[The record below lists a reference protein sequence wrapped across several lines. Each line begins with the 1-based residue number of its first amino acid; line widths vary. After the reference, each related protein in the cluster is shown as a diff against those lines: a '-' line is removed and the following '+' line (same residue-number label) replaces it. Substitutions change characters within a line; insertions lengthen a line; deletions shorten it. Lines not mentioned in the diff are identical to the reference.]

1 MAHRAISRIDRSDP
15 TRQSNALTPLIVRI
29 RGEADTAALS
39 KHDAASALTARG
51 STLQQIVQQA
61 RLATTATGA
70 AIVVARA
77 GERICLAKSGATA
90 GDVATYLNAH
100 SGILHAC
107 LRTGEAQGCDDAE
120 ADSRF
125 DLATC
130 RRLGLRS
137 ILIVP
142 VRSKN
147 IVRGVIEIFSPRPS
161 AFRDRDLSLLREL
174 ADRVAAC
181 ANIDLAKAVASPA
194 IAKDVPAQLVSLA
207 QVARRPGAGASRPK
221 PKVRIPAKPP
231 IHWTLLV
238 TLIGLPLLMGWML
251 GAAAAGPSPAATQA
265 LAAITPTP
273 PPSVVS
279 SSIAPAKITPAH
291 DPPAAEQTAHDISTN
306 ESVAPAR
313 PVLISEDFAN
323 TYLLRRVEPDY
334 PSEAR
339 NLRIQGT
346 LMMKVI
352 VGKDGLVERVSRVEG
367 DSHLAVA
374 AATAIRQWRFKPLL
388 RNGQPTGFE
397 SQVTLSFVLP

>member
-29 RGEADTAALS
+29 RGEADSAALS
-39 KHDAASALTARG
+39 KHDAHSSLTPDG
-51 STLQQIVQQA
+51 TTLQQIVQQA

-100 SGILHAC
+100 SAILHAC

-125 DLATC
+125 DLAIC

-142 VRSKN
+142 VRSKS
-147 IVRGVIEIFSPRPS
+147 IVRGVIEIFSPRPN
-161 AFRDRDLSLLREL
+161 AFRDRDLSMLREL

-181 ANIDLAKAVASPA
+181 ANVDLAKTVATPA
-194 IAKDVPAQLVSLA
+194 IAKDVPAQPVSLA
-207 QVARRPGAGASRPK
+207 QVAPRPGAGASRPK
-221 PKVRIPAKPP
+221 PKIRISAKPP

-238 TLIGLPLLMGWML
+238 TLVGLPLLMGWML
-251 GAAAAGPSPAATQA
+251 GAAAAGPSPAKTQA
-265 LAAITPTP
+265 MAAIMPKP
-273 PPSVVS
+273 ASSVVS
-279 SSIAPAKITPAH
+279 SKVSPSRIAAAH
-291 DPPAAEQTAHDISTN
+291 DPLSADQTAQDVSTTV
-306 ESVAPAR
+306 SVAPAR
-313 PVLISEDFAN
+313 PALISEDVAN

-339 NLRIQGT
+339 NQRIQGT
-346 LMMKVI
+346 LVMRVI
-352 VGKDGLVERVSRVEG
+352 VGKDGLVERVSRVTG
-367 DSHLAVA
+367 DYQLAVA

-388 RNGQPTGFE
+388 RDGEPTGFE
-397 SQVTLSFVLP
+397 SQITLSFVLP

>member
-1 MAHRAISRIDRSDP
+1 MAHRAISRLDRSDP

-29 RGEADTAALS
+29 RGKADSSALS
-39 KHDAASALTARG
+39 KRDAHSSPTPG
-51 STLQQIVQQA
+51 DTTLQQIVQQA

-70 AIVVARA
+70 AIVLASA

-100 SGILHAC
+100 SAILHAC

-125 DLATC
+125 DLTIC
-130 RRLGLRS
+130 RRLGSRS

-147 IVRGVIEIFSPRPS
+147 VVRGVIEIFSPRPN
-161 AFRDRDLSLLREL
+161 AFRDRDLSMLREL

-181 ANIDLAKAVASPA
+181 ANIDLAKTVATPA
-194 IAKDVPAQLVSLA
+194 IAKDVSAQPVSPL
-207 QVARRPGAGASRPK
+207 QVAPRPRARASRLQPR
-221 PKVRIPAKPP
+221 VRIPAAPP

-251 GAAAAGPSPAATQA
+251 GAAAAGPSPTTTQPMP
-265 LAAITPTP
+265 AIMPTP
-273 PPSVVS
+273 ASSVVS
-279 SSIAPAKITPAH
+279 STEVPSRIAAAH
-291 DPPAAEQTAHDISTN
+291 DQLSADQTTQDVPTN

-313 PVLISEDFAN
+313 PVLISEDVAN
-323 TYLLRRVEPDY
+323 TYLLRRIEPDY

-339 NLRIQGT
+339 NQRIQGT
-346 LMMKVI
+346 LVMKVI

-367 DSHLAVA
+367 DSQLAVA

>member
-1 MAHRAISRIDRSDP
+1 
-15 TRQSNALTPLIVRI
+15 
-29 RGEADTAALS
+29 
-39 KHDAASALTARG
+39 
-51 STLQQIVQQA
+51 
-61 RLATTATGA
+61 
-70 AIVVARA
+70 
-77 GERICLAKSGATA
+77 
-90 GDVATYLNAH
+90 
-100 SGILHAC
+100 
-107 LRTGEAQGCDDAE
+107 
-120 ADSRF
+120 
-125 DLATC
+125 
-130 RRLGLRS
+130 
-137 ILIVP
+137 
-142 VRSKN
+142 
-147 IVRGVIEIFSPRPS
+147 
-161 AFRDRDLSLLREL
+161 
-174 ADRVAAC
+174 
-181 ANIDLAKAVASPA
+181 
-194 IAKDVPAQLVSLA
+194 
-207 QVARRPGAGASRPK
+207 
-221 PKVRIPAKPP
+221 
-231 IHWTLLV
+231 
-238 TLIGLPLLMGWML
+238 MGWML

>member
-1 MAHRAISRIDRSDP
+1 MAHRAISRIDPSDP
-15 TRQSNALTPLIVRI
+15 TRQTNALTPLIVRI
-29 RGEADTAALS
+29 RGEADTPGLS
-39 KHDAASALTARG
+39 KHDAASSLTPG
-51 STLQQIVQQA
+51 GTTLQQIVQQA

-70 AIVVARA
+70 AIVVASA

-100 SGILHAC
+100 SAILHAC

-125 DLATC
+125 DLAIC

-142 VRSKN
+142 VQNKN
-147 IVRGVIEIFSPRPS
+147 AVRGVIEIFSPRPN
-161 AFRDRDLSLLREL
+161 AFRDRDLSILREL
-174 ADRVAAC
+174 ADRVPAC

-194 IAKDVPAQLVSLA
+194 IAKDIPAQPVSLA
-207 QVARRPGAGASRPK
+207 QVAPRPGAGASRPK
-221 PKVRIPAKPP
+221 PKVRIAVKPP

-251 GAAAAGPSPAATQA
+251 GAAAAGPSPATTQA
-265 LAAITPTP
+265 MAAITPTP
-273 PPSVVS
+273 AQSVMS
-279 SSIAPAKITPAH
+279 SRVAPAKITPAH
-291 DPPAAEQTAHDISTN
+291 DPLSAEQTAHNVSTN

-313 PVLISEDFAN
+313 PVLISEDVAN
-323 TYLLRRVEPDY
+323 AYLLRRVEPDY

-339 NLRIQGT
+339 DQRIQGT
-346 LMMKVI
+346 LVMKVI
-352 VGKDGLVERVSRVEG
+352 IGKDGLVERVSRVEG
-367 DSHLAVA
+367 DSQLAVA

-397 SQVTLSFVLP
+397 SQITLNFVLP